1 MSVVVSNASPLI
13 NLARV
18 DHFDLLAVFYSR
30 IVIPQVVYEEV
41 VVRGAGREG
50 SREVRDASWI
60 EVQSPQ
66 DELAVRALATELGA
80 GEASAIILAQEL
92 GASLLLIDEIRGRRI
107 ARQLGLQVRGTL
119 GILARARRE
128 GRISGLR
135 ATLDL
140 LRARGTWIDQ
150 RLYEEVLRIVGE

>member
-1 MSVVVSNASPLI
+1 MRL
-13 NLARV
+13 
-18 DHFDLLAVFYSR
+18 
-30 IVIPQVVYEEV
+30 Q
-41 VVRGAGREG
+41 
-50 SREVRDASWI
+50 DASWI

-107 ARQLGLQVRGTL
+107 AQQLGLQVRGTL

-128 GRISGLR
+128 GRIPSLR
-135 ATLDL
+135 EALDL